1 MAWVTGMQSG
11 DSDSAR
17 ARRALSDDFQ
27 GLLWPT
33 GDLLPTHTALEQLA
47 ASSTCRL
54 ALPVPGDLGWLP
66 GEALAAGEALIASFD
81 HSTLVVTPP
90 GLGERWWRCQ
100 QHPAAPHPQPVQLAF
115 ARRDLSAAIRGASE
129 ELEHLGLQRGD
140 PRLETHLAEIDERLQ
155 RQILPRHVSSVATR
169 LIVQAT
175 TVLALTTLGA
185 QSDGASVT
193 ALEASTR
200 LAPLREVSRA
210 ARAALVSAYSDP
222 GTVER

>member
-11 DSDSAR
+11 DSDSTH

-27 GLLWPT
+27 GLLLPT
-33 GDLLPTHTALEQLA
+33 GDLLPTLTALEQLKT
-47 ASSTCRL
+47 SSICRL

-66 GEALAAGEALIASFD
+66 GEALASGEALIAFFD
-81 HSTLVVTPP
+81 DSTLVVTPP
-90 GLGERWWRCQ
+90 GPGERWWQCVV
-100 QHPAAPHPQPVQLAF
+100 HPATPRPQPIQLSF

-129 ELEHLGLQRGD
+129 ELEQLGLQRAD
-140 PRLETHLAEIDERLQ
+140 PRLETHLAEVNDRLQ
-155 RQILPRHVSSVATR
+155 RQILPRQISAVATGV
-169 LIVQAT
+169 IVQAT
-175 TVLALTTLGA
+175 TVLALTTLGTL
-185 QSDGASVT
+185 SDGASVT
-193 ALEASTR
+193 ALEASKR